1 MEAITGELDWFV
13 ENGKVDILNERWH
26 TVDVAGIPPYKWNAE
41 KPVELRLI
49 DLCIEGGWI
58 SAKAETCKAEGR
70 RKD

>member
-1 MEAITGELDWFV
+1 MGGGT
-13 ENGKVDILNERWH
+13 WH
-26 TVDVAGIPPYKWNAE
+26 TVDVADIPPYKWNAE